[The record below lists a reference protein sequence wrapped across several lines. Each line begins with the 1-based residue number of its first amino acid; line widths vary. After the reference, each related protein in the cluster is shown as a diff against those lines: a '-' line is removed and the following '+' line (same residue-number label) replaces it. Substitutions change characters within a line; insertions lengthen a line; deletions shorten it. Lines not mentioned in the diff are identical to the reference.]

1 MSIAATGIRPNV
13 ATLRNLE
20 MKAAVCRDIR
30 ILYMQALQHTFYL
43 KHNNKLVCSFN
54 RLTIFTI
61 GIKLMRLEDIP
72 KV

>member
-13 ATLRNLE
+13 ATMRKLE

-30 ILYMQALQHTFYL
+30 ILYLQVLQHALYL
-43 KHNNKLVCSFN
+43 KHDSKLVCSFN
-54 RLTIFTI
+54 WLTIFTV
-61 GIKLMRLEDIP
+61 GIELMRLEDIP